1 VRQDRPGAHP
11 FDEPAMK
18 DYYLSQE
25 PEGRRSH
32 THWRDDSALDA
43 VKQILD
49 LGEKL
54 LRCPCKECNLCGSER
69 DWLLSFIFSAISAHG
84 ASFLRGNVFAQLP
97 QLALHFDDPA
107 WRGAW
112 VSQRQKSKMRRRR
125 EWTLLQL
132 RLHQRT
138 QSRETARSR
147 RACPAT
153 RSCAQATTLPPT
165 RHFQE
170 VTTRR

>member
-107 WRGAW
+107 WARCVGFAETE
-112 VSQRQKSKMRRRR
+112 VKDAA
-125 EWTLLQL
+125 
-132 RLHQRT
+132 
-138 QSRETARSR
+138 TARMDS
-147 RACPAT
+147 APA
-153 RSCAQATTLPPT
+153 SSAPAHSVP
-165 RHFQE
+165 
-170 VTTRR
+170 